1 MSQNKGFTL
10 IELIMVVA
18 IMGILF
24 SLAYSS
30 YSNHY
35 NRINLLGSVDKMKTQ
50 MNWARNYAIRRE
62 KFCVVSIWPSDG
74 KYQFAVKNDPD
85 DGEEVPIT
93 VGPPGEILTDDTVLI
108 GNNIEIGVIGCDDD
122 DPCVLTY
129 NYLTEEWDKPAV
141 KINFSLSGQ
150 PSQTL
155 GIDASTGRVN
165 QES

>member
-35 NRINLLGSVDKMKTQ
+35 NRINLLGSIDKMKTQ

-74 KYQFAVKNDPD
+74 EYQFAVKNDPD
-85 DGEEVPIT
+85 DEVPIT
-93 VGPPGEILTDDTVLI
+93 VVPPGEILTDDMVII
-108 GNNIEIGVIGCDDD
+108 GNNIEIELIGCD
-122 DPCVLTY
+122 DPCVLIY
-129 NYLTEEWDKPAV
+129 NYLTEVWDKPAV

>member
-30 YSNHY
+30 YSNQN
-35 NRINLLGSVDKMKTQ
+35 NRLNLLGSVDKMRTQ

-74 KYQFAVKNDPD
+74 EYQFAVMNDPD

-93 VGPPGEILTDDTVLI
+93 VVPPGEILTDDKVLI
-108 GNNIEIGVIGCDDD
+108 GNNIEIELIDCD

-129 NYLTEEWDKPAV
+129 NYLTEEWNNIAV

-150 PSQTL
+150 PSQAL

-165 QES
+165 VE

>member
-1 MSQNKGFTL
+1 MKKNQGFTL
-10 IELIMVVA
+10 IELVMVIA

-30 YSNHY
+30 YSNQN
-35 NRINLLGSVDKMKTQ
+35 NRLNLLGSVDKMRTQ

-62 KFCVVSIWPSDG
+62 KSCIVSIRPSDG

-93 VGPPGEILTDDTVLI
+93 IVPPGEILTDDMVLI
-108 GNNIEIGVIGCDDD
+108 GNNIEIEISDCD

-129 NYLTEEWDKPAV
+129 DYLTEEWDNSAV

-165 QES
+165 VE

>member
-1 MSQNKGFTL
+1 MKKNQGFTL
-10 IELIMVVA
+10 IELVMVIA

-35 NRINLLGSVDKMKTQ
+35 NRINLLGSVDKMRTQ

-62 KFCVVSIWPSDG
+62 KSCVVSIWPSDG
-74 KYQFAVKNDPD
+74 EYQFAVKNDPD

-93 VGPPGEILTDDTVLI
+93 IVPPGEILVDDMVLI
-108 GNNIEIGVIGCDDD
+108 GNNIEIEISDCD

-129 NYLTEEWDKPAV
+129 DYLTEEWDNSAV

-165 QES
+165 VE

>member
-35 NRINLLGSVDKMKTQ
+35 NRINLLGSIDKMKTQ

-85 DGEEVPIT
+85 DEVPIT
-93 VGPPGEILTDDTVLI
+93 VVPPGEILTDDMVLI
-108 GNNIEIGVIGCDDD
+108 GNNIEIEVSDCADD

-129 NYLTEEWDKPAV
+129 NYLTEVWDKPAV

>member
-35 NRINLLGSVDKMKTQ
+35 NRINFLGSIDKMKTQ

-74 KYQFAVKNDPD
+74 EYQFAVKNDPD
-85 DGEEVPIT
+85 DEVPIT
-93 VGPPGEILTDDTVLI
+93 VVPPGEILTDDMVLI
-108 GNNIEIGVIGCDDD
+108 GNNIEIELIDCD

-129 NYLTEEWDKPAV
+129 NYLTEKWNNSAV

>member
-1 MSQNKGFTL
+1 MSHNKGFTL

-35 NRINLLGSVDKMKTQ
+35 NRINFLGSIDKMKTQ

-62 KFCVVSIWPSDG
+62 KICVVSIWPSDG
-74 KYQFAVKNDPD
+74 EYQFAVKNDPD
-85 DGEEVPIT
+85 DEVPIT
-93 VGPPGEILTDDTVLI
+93 VVPPGEILTDDMVLI
-108 GNNIEIGVIGCDDD
+108 GNNIEIKVIGCD

-129 NYLTEEWDKPAV
+129 NYLTEVWDPSAV

>member
-1 MSQNKGFTL
+1 
-10 IELIMVVA
+10 MVIA

-30 YSNHY
+30 YSNQN
-35 NRINLLGSVDKMKTQ
+35 NRLNLLGSVDKMRTQ

-62 KFCVVSIWPSDG
+62 KSCIVSIRPSDG

-93 VGPPGEILTDDTVLI
+93 IVPPGEILTDDMVLI
-108 GNNIEIGVIGCDDD
+108 GNNIEIEVSDCD

-129 NYLTEEWDKPAV
+129 DYLTEEWDNSAV

-165 QES
+165 VE

>member
-1 MSQNKGFTL
+1 MTQNKGFTL

-24 SLAYSS
+24 SLADSS

-74 KYQFAVKNDPD
+74 EYQFAVKNDPD
-85 DGEEVPIT
+85 DEVPIT
-93 VGPPGEILTDDTVLI
+93 VVPPGEILTDDMVLI
-108 GNNIEIGVIGCDDD
+108 GNNIEIALSGCE

-129 NYLTEEWDKPAV
+129 NYLTEVWDKPAV

>member
-1 MSQNKGFTL
+1 MKKNQGFTL
-10 IELIMVVA
+10 IELVMVIA

-30 YSNHY
+30 YSNQN
-35 NRINLLGSVDKMKTQ
+35 NRLNLLGSVDKMRTQ

-62 KFCVVSIWPSDG
+62 KSCIVSIRPSDG

-93 VGPPGEILTDDTVLI
+93 IVPPGEILVDDMVLI
-108 GNNIEIGVIGCDDD
+108 GNNIEIEISDCD

-129 NYLTEEWDKPAV
+129 DYLTEEWDNSAV

-165 QES
+165 VE

>member
-1 MSQNKGFTL
+1 MKKNQGFTL
-10 IELIMVVA
+10 IELVMVIA

-62 KFCVVSIWPSDG
+62 KSCIVSIRPSDG

-93 VGPPGEILTDDTVLI
+93 VGPPGEILTDDMVLI
-108 GNNIEIGVIGCDDD
+108 GNNIEIELIDCD

-129 NYLTEEWDKPAV
+129 NYLTEEWDNSAV

>member
-35 NRINLLGSVDKMKTQ
+35 NRINLLGSIDKMKTQ

-74 KYQFAVKNDPD
+74 EYQFAVKNDPD
-85 DGEEVPIT
+85 DEVPIT
-93 VGPPGEILTDDTVLI
+93 VVPPGEILTDDMVLI
-108 GNNIEIGVIGCDDD
+108 GNNIEIELIDCD

-129 NYLTEEWDKPAV
+129 NYLTEVWNKPAV

-165 QES
+165 VE

>member
-1 MSQNKGFTL
+1 VKKNQGFTL
-10 IELIMVVA
+10 IELVMVIA

-30 YSNHY
+30 YSNQN
-35 NRINLLGSVDKMKTQ
+35 NRLNLLGSVDKMRTQ

-62 KFCVVSIWPSDG
+62 KSCIVSIRPSDG

-93 VGPPGEILTDDTVLI
+93 IVPPGEILTDDMVLI
-108 GNNIEIGVIGCDDD
+108 GNNIEIEVSDCD

-129 NYLTEEWDKPAV
+129 DYLTEEWDNSAV

-165 QES
+165 VE

>member
-35 NRINLLGSVDKMKTQ
+35 NRINLLGSIDKMKTQ

-74 KYQFAVKNDPD
+74 EYQFAVKNDPD
-85 DGEEVPIT
+85 DEVPIT
-93 VGPPGEILTDDTVLI
+93 VVPPGEILTDDMVLI
-108 GNNIEIGVIGCDDD
+108 GNNIEIELIDCD

-129 NYLTEEWDKPAV
+129 NYLTEKWNNSAV

>member
-85 DGEEVPIT
+85 DEVPIT
-93 VGPPGEILTDDTVLI
+93 VVPPGEILTDDMVLI
-108 GNNIEIGVIGCDDD
+108 GNNIEIALIDCD

-129 NYLTEEWDKPAV
+129 NYLTEKRNKSAV

-165 QES
+165 LES

>member
-35 NRINLLGSVDKMKTQ
+35 NRINFLGSVDKMKTQ

-85 DGEEVPIT
+85 DEVPIT
-93 VGPPGEILTDDTVLI
+93 VVPPGEILTDDMVLI
-108 GNNIEIGVIGCDDD
+108 GNNIEIALSGCE

-129 NYLTEEWDKPAV
+129 NYLTEKWNNSAV

-165 QES
+165 VE

>member
-74 KYQFAVKNDPD
+74 EYQFAVKNDPD
-85 DGEEVPIT
+85 DEVPIT
-93 VGPPGEILTDDTVLI
+93 VVPPGEILTDDMVLI
-108 GNNIEIGVIGCDDD
+108 GNNIEIALSDCDDD

-129 NYLTEEWDKPAV
+129 NYLTEKWNKSAV

-150 PSQTL
+150 PSQAL

>member
-1 MSQNKGFTL
+1 MNTRNSLGFTL

-30 YSNHY
+30 YSNQN
-35 NRINLLGSVDKMKTQ
+35 NRLNLLGSVDKMKTQ

-74 KYQFAVKNDPD
+74 EYQFAVKNDPD
-85 DGEEVPIT
+85 DEVPIT
-93 VGPPGEILTDDTVLI
+93 VVPPGEILTDDMVII
-108 GNNIEIGVIGCDDD
+108 GNNIEIEVSDCADD

-129 NYLTEEWDKPAV
+129 NYLTEVWDKPAV

-165 QES
+165 VE